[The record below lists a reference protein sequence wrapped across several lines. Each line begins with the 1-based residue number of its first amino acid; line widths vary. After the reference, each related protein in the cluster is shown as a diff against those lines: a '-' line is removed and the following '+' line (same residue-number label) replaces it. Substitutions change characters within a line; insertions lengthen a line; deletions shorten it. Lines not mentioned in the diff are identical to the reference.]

1 MMRRAVFLDR
11 DGVLNRA
18 VIRAGRPHSPASPDE
33 LEVLPGVAESL
44 AALKAAGF
52 CLVVVTNQP
61 DVARGATAPDMVR
74 AIHQRL
80 RACLPLDGVFT
91 CPHDDADAC
100 ECRKPRPGLLHEAA
114 NRLHI
119 DCASSFMVG
128 DRWRDIEAGRQAGC
142 TTLFVDRGYDE
153 PRPSSYDHRVTC
165 LSDAARVILHSRHRQ

>member
-1 MMRRAVFLDR
+1 MRAAVFLDR

-18 VIRAGRPHSPASPDE
+18 LTRAGRPYPPGSPDE

-61 DVARGATAPDMVR
+61 DVARGTTAAETVT

-80 RACLPLDGVFT
+80 KACLPLDGVFT

-100 ECRKPRPGLLHEAA
+100 ECRKPRPGLLHAA
-114 NRLHI
+114 ASRLNI

-153 PRPSSYDHRVTC
+153 PRPSTYDHWVTC
-165 LSDAARVILHSRHRQ
+165 LSDATRIILDSRHRQ